1 MHSLIFEFKYR
12 ILRTGT
18 LGMTVYKYLYPDVGL
33 ATVKVLHFFVIV
45 FKALQLFN
53 IERALE
59 N

>member
-1 MHSLIFEFKYR
+1 
-12 ILRTGT
+12 
-18 LGMTVYKYLYPDVGL
+18 MTVYKNLYPDVGL